1 MEPRDLNPA
10 RWLKGRVIYP
20 VLIIVAA
27 CFAAAAA
34 IVLFLAAEIDDG
46 EHLHARR
53 FTETAINDRL
63 AQLERTIVDYAGWG
77 ELYDRLHKRVDLDWA
92 YGSDNLGAGL
102 FESFG
107 YDILLLLDPE
117 GREVY
122 TVVGG
127 VLSDTTLAGTIDE
140 GLDRLVGRA
149 RVAPEDE
156 SVAVSGL
163 ARMGSDP
170 VLLSAA
176 AISTGGDPAVAPIAG
191 PRSVLVFGRRLTP
204 ARLAEMGNAIFV
216 RDLQAVHGSRA
227 EADGPALVMPAA
239 DGEAAWT
246 FRWTPDAR
254 GQILADRVLPV
265 LAVTGIL
272 VATVVTSLLRQ
283 AFRASLAAAR
293 AGAALV
299 DAHTDAEYRALHD
312 ATTGLANRLHLTRFL
327 DRRLAGAD
335 ASMALLFIDL
345 DRFKPVNDSL
355 GHQAGD
361 AVLREVARR
370 LRLMAPADGVVA
382 RVGGD
387 EFVLAAPGFGH
398 DTAAR
403 LGARI
408 VETISEPI
416 DLDGSEVTIGASVGI
431 ARSPADATDS
441 GELVRKADIA
451 LYEAKNDGRGVFRFF
466 TPEMNEAILERR
478 RLETDLRRAVRSG
491 EFVLHFQPRVDAR
504 TLRLTGLEALV
515 RWQHPERGLL
525 PPSAFIGLAEEIGL
539 IIPLGEWVLEEAC
552 ATVAPYP
559 DLAVSVNVSPA
570 QFIAEGLPQMVAT
583 ALKRTGLPA
592 TRLELELTESVL
604 LEDTVRA
611 RRTLDALKRLGVRLS
626 MDDFGTGYSSIGYLR
641 SFPFDAIKIDRQFV
655 GDLGKEG
662 DARSI
667 IQAIVGLGRALDLD
681 VVAEG
686 VETTD
691 QLLLLRTDQCREV
704 QGFLTGAPMPAD
716 ALRRYLAEQAGTT
729 AGAGPSAPDVESR
742 SIA

>member
-1 MEPRDLNPA
+1 
-10 RWLKGRVIYP
+10 
-20 VLIIVAA
+20 
-27 CFAAAAA
+27 
-34 IVLFLAAEIDDG
+34 
-46 EHLHARR
+46 
-53 FTETAINDRL
+53 
-63 AQLERTIVDYAGWG
+63 
-77 ELYDRLHKRVDLDWA
+77 
-92 YGSDNLGAGL
+92 
-102 FESFG
+102 
-107 YDILLLLDPE
+107 
-117 GREVY
+117 
-122 TVVGG
+122 
-127 VLSDTTLAGTIDE
+127 
-140 GLDRLVGRA
+140 
-149 RVAPEDE
+149 
-156 SVAVSGL
+156 
-163 ARMGSDP
+163 
-170 VLLSAA
+170 
-176 AISTGGDPAVAPIAG
+176 
-191 PRSVLVFGRRLTP
+191 
-204 ARLAEMGNAIFV
+204 
-216 RDLQAVHGSRA
+216 
-227 EADGPALVMPAA
+227 
-239 DGEAAWT
+239 
-246 FRWTPDAR
+246 
-254 GQILADRVLPV
+254 
-265 LAVTGIL
+265 
-272 VATVVTSLLRQ
+272 
-283 AFRASLAAAR
+283 
-293 AGAALV
+293 
-299 DAHTDAEYRALHD
+299 
-312 ATTGLANRLHLTRFL
+312 
-327 DRRLAGAD
+327 
-335 ASMALLFIDL
+335 
-345 DRFKPVNDSL
+345 
-355 GHQAGD
+355 
-361 AVLREVARR
+361 
-370 LRLMAPADGVVA
+370 VVA

-686 VETTD
+686 VETTE

-716 ALRRYLAEQAGTT
+716 ALRRYLAEQSGTAAGDGT
-729 AGAGPSAPDVESR
+729 PAPDAASR